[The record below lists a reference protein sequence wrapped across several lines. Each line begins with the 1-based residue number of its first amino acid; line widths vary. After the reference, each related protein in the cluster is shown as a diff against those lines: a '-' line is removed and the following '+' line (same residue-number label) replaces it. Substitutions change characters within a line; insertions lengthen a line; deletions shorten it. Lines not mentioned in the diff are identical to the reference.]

1 MPIKQ
6 YHAKSEYQVDLGT
19 TTNVDVPLPKMKAKT
34 IAVDAIKTAK
44 KDQESE
50 DYSADVSRLI
60 PEVAKLKRQL
70 FTMQCIIA
78 ALVVLLILSWT
89 YIALSCFKTENSE
102 DRRKTEVDLE
112 LGEGPRSTT
121 RIRKSRRTRGTH
133 QARGTRESHHS
144 VRESSISEAGI
155 PNLRVIVNSGRGLDN
170 LKRSARGH
178 RSGHR
183 SSRKSMRNS
192 HDQLDTAS
200 RFLRHSEG
208 PADPEEASSH
218 RSRKSRKG
226 MRSSRHHRHSRQN
239 PVSSRGIH

>member
-1 MPIKQ
+1 MGNPLKIIGTKKDFGKVTTKGVGWALGVFGKGAKSKVMTAVNPILKEAVKQAHAVIIGRCNKWKRDFKKANKAQ

-60 PEVAKLKRQL
+60 PEVAKLKRQV

-89 YIALSCFKTENSE
+89 YIALSCFKTEDSE
-102 DRRKTEVDLE
+102 NRRKTEVDLE

-121 RIRKSRRTRGTH
+121 RIRIQTDPRHPPGSG
-133 QARGTRESHHS
+133 
-144 VRESSISEAGI
+144 
-155 PNLRVIVNSGRGLDN
+155 NS
-170 LKRSARGH
+170 
-178 RSGHR
+178 
-183 SSRKSMRNS
+183 
-192 HDQLDTAS
+192 
-200 RFLRHSEG
+200 
-208 PADPEEASSH
+208 
-218 RSRKSRKG
+218 
-226 MRSSRHHRHSRQN
+226 
-239 PVSSRGIH
+239 